1 MTTEEQAG
9 PAAAP
14 RMAGP
19 RGIGTAVAFDWGL
32 VAQML
37 FVASAYLFGFGP
49 GGMMAG
55 GSVAGGMRA
64 VVAVGALIAAVPC
77 FLLGEGIR
85 RGFRPARPL
94 QVVLNALLTIA
105 GIVTLPS
112 TIADV
117 RGGHYSGIVR
127 SAILLIA
134 SPAIVWLLTR
144 PQTRDWFAQATSAQA
159 RARHSGWWLV
169 FIALWAIGGGAAV
182 AFGAS
187 Y

>member
-1 MTTEEQAG
+1 M
-9 PAAAP
+9 
-14 RMAGP
+14 
-19 RGIGTAVAFDWGL
+19 
-32 VAQML
+32 
-37 FVASAYLFGFGP
+37 
-49 GGMMAG
+49 
-55 GSVAGGMRA
+55 
-64 VVAVGALIAAVPC
+64 GALIAAVPC

-94 QVVLNALLTIA
+94 QVALNALLAIA

-144 PQTRDWFAQATSAQA
+144 PQTRDWFAQTTSAQA
-159 RARHSGWWLV
+159 RARHSGWWLL
-169 FIALWAIGGGAAV
+169 FIALWAIVGGAAV
-182 AFGAS
+182 AFGAG